1 MPIKFNE
8 KFGAK
13 TTTLVHFDG
22 KLLLAELANY
32 PDTLMILDET
42 GCENP
47 CFHGGNVTDEDPVTC
62 DELTGHFLT
71 LKFDKVESIDLLI
84 AYLKKIR
91 HQMTGEEPMSGAML
105 ITWEGTIE
113 SQGEI
118 EAAIGADCP
127 TGADLDILDNPT
139 LEPDQLGLPNGEVM
153 QLGDSILIGSTG
165 KFRVIRDE
173 LSHKAGIVGDE
184 LGDRSKPSGQ

>member
-32 PDTLMILDET
+32 PDTLMILDESDK
-42 GCENP
+42 ENP

-62 DELTGHFLT
+62 DELEGQFLT
-71 LKFDKVESIDLLI
+71 LKFDQVKSIDTLI

-91 HQMTGEEPMSGAML
+91 HQITGEEPMSGAK
-105 ITWEGTIE
+105 IIPWEGTIE
-113 SQGEI
+113 SQQEI
-118 EAAIGADCP
+118 EAAIDEDCP
-127 TGADLDILDNPT
+127 TGAEYTEPQI
-139 LEPDQLGLPNGEVM
+139 EPDQLLLPNGGIM
-153 QLGDSILIGSTG
+153 QVGDSLLVGSTG
-165 KFRVIRDE
+165 KYRIIRDMASYE
-173 LSHKAGIVGDE
+173 AGIIGEE
-184 LGDRSKPSGQ
+184 LEDRD